1 MISGVILIIA
11 STAITLLSLWES
23 EFSKTKTKIP
33 EHETEEE
40 KRGRLEEKL
49 QQARAIRVKII
60 SSVFVV
66 VTLVL
71 MLWELDAAENEKQ
84 IQHLQDAQRYS
95 RDSLIHVTERAADSA
110 EWNSYVAE
118 LRSRFTNE
126 ESNFTVVN
134 QSLVKK
140 SRSDSMH
147 YKKQQELSDKL
158 IEKQEVL
165 IDSMVDHF
173 NQLNLPL
180 SPMELSY
187 QVRFDGKQLGNN
199 FAKIK
204 RRAQQIID
212 QYIRNN
218 KQQDGTH
225 TVIEEYDKSFK
236 VMFESADVLDSVMGT
251 SSVDMS
257 LYQKLDYKDRIID
270 FCLNKPSYKATFTN
284 KYPHWTINTKTEE
297 LIINFTTSEEK
308 YITTIK
314 GMSSIGQLPGSF
326 LSFRF
331 YGIEK
336 FELHSIAV
344 ISGDTKR
351 VFCPLEL
358 EAFYNDPVVEQCGG
372 RWYKIKRII
381 D

>member
-33 EHETEEE
+33 ENETEEE
-40 KRGRLEEKL
+40 KRTRLEEKL
-49 QQARAIRVKII
+49 QQARTIRVKII

-66 VTLVL
+66 ITLVL
-71 MLWELDAAENEKQ
+71 MLWELDAAEDEKEL
-84 IQHLQDAQRYS
+84 QHLQDAQRYS
-95 RDSLIHVTERAADSA
+95 RDSLIHVSERAADSA
-110 EWNSYVAE
+110 EWKNYVNE

-140 SRSDSMH
+140 SRSDSAH

-158 IEKQEVL
+158 IKTQEVL

-187 QVRFDGKQLGNN
+187 QIRFDGKQLGNN

-204 RRAQQIID
+204 RRALQIVD
-212 QYIRNN
+212 QHARNN

-225 TVIEEYDKSFK
+225 TVIEEYDKSFT
-236 VMFESADVLDSVMGT
+236 VMFESADVLDSVMGVT
-251 SSVDMS
+251 YVDMR
-257 LYQKLDYKDRIID
+257 LYQKLDYGERILD
-270 FCLNKPSYKATFTN
+270 FCMNRPGYRATFTN
-284 KYPHWTINTKTEE
+284 KYPHWTINTKTDEV
-297 LIINFTTSEEK
+297 IVNFTTSKED
-308 YITTIK
+308 YITTVN

-326 LSFRF
+326 LSFDF
-331 YGIEK
+331 EALEK

-351 VFCPLEL
+351 VFCKLEL
-358 EAFYNDPVVEQCGG
+358 EAFYNDPVVKECGG
-372 RWYKIKRII
+372 QWYKIKGIGE
-381 D
+381 